1 MQRIKEKYRFSKI
14 ISILFLVL
22 FLSGIAFSS
31 ESIGFEDKLQIA
43 VEQAQNELKAERAR
57 IQNELEAQKS
67 ELRQINAECKYFS
80 DELVERKIAAAQKQ
94 KEIQRIREQRE
105 TLWSEQNK
113 FEKDVNLIK
122 SICSDAKMEFTDLLE
137 MLPVSENRSRQ
148 RQLLA
153 NLDESSADNSFDVII
168 PALFQL
174 IESLLSESRTSS
186 LYSANIIDPEGYSQ
200 NVRILR
206 IGHSMFFY
214 NNPGTQRA
222 AIAISDPYQQGGYRW
237 YEGLNRNIKQSIV
250 KAINQPDKSQE
261 IFILPIDVTG
271 TMTASTNLSGK
282 TLQERFR
289 SGGFVMYPLVAVA
302 LWLAVLIAE
311 RIFVLVPAGCHS
323 PRFCQQVLELCD
335 DGNFHEAEQLAQ
347 KRKGIIPRI
356 LKVCLSNRNQSE
368 QVLDD
373 AVQEAFLHELPGLE
387 RFLPSIRML
396 STIAPML
403 GLLGTV
409 TGIIATFDV
418 ITITGGGKP
427 QLLAGGISEALITT
441 VTGLSIAIPGLLAH
455 SFLSGR
461 VEKIIADSE
470 QFAAGLSNIIK
481 HNQFTSRNEA
491 EKTNG
496 NN

>member
-1 MQRIKEKYRFSKI
+1 MQRIKKKYRFSKI

-31 ESIGFEDKLQIA
+31 ESTGFEDKLQIA
-43 VEQAQNELKAERAR
+43 IEQAENELKAERTR
-57 IQNELEAQKS
+57 IQNELETQKN
-67 ELRQINAECKYFS
+67 ELRQINAECKNFS
-80 DELVERKIAAAQKQ
+80 DELVERKISIAQKQ
-94 KEIQRIREQRE
+94 NEIQQIRKQRE
-105 TLWSEQNK
+105 TLWSEQTK
-113 FEKDVNLIK
+113 FEKDIKLIK
-122 SICSDAKMEFTDLLE
+122 SICSDAKLEFTDLFE
-137 MLPVSENRSRQ
+137 MIPVSENRSSQ
-148 RQLLA
+148 KQLLA
-153 NLDESSADNSFDVII
+153 SLDESSADNSFNVVI

-206 IGHSMFFY
+206 IGHSMLFY
-214 NNPGTQRA
+214 NNPGNQRA

-250 KAINQPDKSQE
+250 NAINQPDKSEE

-271 TMTASTNLSGK
+271 TITASTGLSGK
-282 TLQERFR
+282 TLHERFR
-289 SGGFVMYPLVAVA
+289 TGGFVMYPLIAVA
-302 LWLAVLIAE
+302 LWLAVLIIE
-311 RIFVLVPAGCHS
+311 RIFVLVPAGSHS
-323 PRFCQQVLELCD
+323 PRFCEQVLELCN
-335 DGNFHEAEQLAQ
+335 DGNFDRAEQLVQ
-347 KRKGIIPRI
+347 KRKGIISRI
-356 LKVCLSNRNQSE
+356 LRVCLSNRHQPE

-373 AVQEAFLHELPGLE
+373 AIQEAFLHELSGLE

-418 ITITGGGKP
+418 ITIAGGGKP

-461 VEKIIADSE
+461 AEKIIADSE

-481 HNQFTSRNEA
+481 HKQFTSLDKA
-491 EKTNG
+491 EKNNG

>member
-14 ISILFLVL
+14 IPILFLVI
-22 FLSGIAFSS
+22 FLSEIAFSS
-31 ESIGFEDKLQIA
+31 ESTGFEDKLQIA
-43 VEQAQNELKAERAR
+43 VEQSENELKAERTR
-57 IQNELEAQKS
+57 IQNELETQKN
-67 ELRQINAECKYFS
+67 ELRQINVECKNFS
-80 DELVERKIAAAQKQ
+80 DELVERKISIVQKQ
-94 KEIQRIREQRE
+94 NEIQRIRKQRE

-113 FEKDVNLIK
+113 FEKDINLIK

-137 MLPVSENRSRQ
+137 MLPVSENRSSH

-153 NLDESSADNSFDVII
+153 NLDESSADNSFDVKI

-174 IESLLSESRTSS
+174 IKSLLSESRTSS

-214 NNPGTQRA
+214 NKPGTQRA

-237 YEGLNRNIKQSIV
+237 HEGLNKNIKQSIV
-250 KAINQPDKSQE
+250 NAINQPDKSE
-261 IFILPIDVTG
+261 GIFILPIDVTG
-271 TMTASTNLSGK
+271 AMTASTNLSGK
-282 TLQERFR
+282 TLHERFR
-289 SGGFVMYPLVAVA
+289 SGGFVMYPLIAVA
-302 LWLAVLIAE
+302 LWLAVLIIE

-323 PRFCQQVLELCD
+323 PRFCEQVLELCNN
-335 DGNFHEAEQLAQ
+335 GNFDRAKQLVQ
-347 KRKGIIPRI
+347 KRKGVISRI
-356 LKVCLSNRNQSE
+356 LKVCLSNRHQPE

-373 AVQEAFLHELPGLE
+373 AIQEAFLHELPGLE

-396 STIAPML
+396 STISPML

-418 ITITGGGKP
+418 ITIAGGGKP

-470 QFAAGLSNIIK
+470 QFAANLSNIIK
-481 HNQFTSRNEA
+481 HKQFTSQDKA